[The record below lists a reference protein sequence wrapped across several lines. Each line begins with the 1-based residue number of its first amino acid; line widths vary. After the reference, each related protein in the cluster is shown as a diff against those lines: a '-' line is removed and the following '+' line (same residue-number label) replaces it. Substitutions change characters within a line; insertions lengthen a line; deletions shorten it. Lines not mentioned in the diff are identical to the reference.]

1 MYDIRGMVEQLK
13 LCDVEF
19 EKNKFHCFKK
29 AINIGR
35 CKKSIGI
42 WDFGQSKN
50 KQMKKTAETA
60 KKTGP
65 LLITLPQRID
75 HSNKVEQDLVHIFC
89 NQRWKIVGKI

>member
-35 CKKSIGI
+35 YRKSIGI
-42 WDFGQSKN
+42 WDFG
-50 KQMKKTAETA
+50 
-60 KKTGP
+60 
-65 LLITLPQRID
+65 
-75 HSNKVEQDLVHIFC
+75 
-89 NQRWKIVGKI
+89 